1 MRRRSPYLFIP
12 LFLFFTVVPT
22 QAQSLNFGRTAVL
35 GENEVIVGQP
45 QNQGAP
51 GAVHIFHRGL
61 DGDTWS
67 ADAKLT
73 ASDGASGDEF
83 GSSLAISRNTLLVG
97 APAQDSAQGAV
108 YVFQED
114 NASGGWIE
122 AARLAAGDGAKSD
135 NFGSAVALDGDM
147 AVIGANRHN
156 EQTGAVYVFHRKG
169 DGTWSEQAKLVGSDV
184 PAGARFGSALATDGD
199 RIFVGAPRYEN
210 NGGIVYVFRYDASAG
225 AWTEEAQIANSDT
238 TTFKSFGASLH
249 IEGDY
254 ALIGSPGTPP
264 QGPDTANLLPG
275 AVFAF
280 QYNAASGSWTEQARI
295 QATDATGGNFFGY
308 SFAVDGEQLF
318 IGAPVTARFN
328 GAVYTFQRG
337 TASGSW
343 TETAKLTVED
353 EGFAAFGISLV
364 ARGNMVIAGVP
375 GSDFGE
381 GRMAVFERDA
391 ESGEWHERASLAS
404 KAAGLE
410 TITGGQVNC
419 TDGTAAA
426 FDCNDVDLAAFLPV
440 EALGGGRGVKLNDI
454 WGWTDPQTGKEYA
467 LVGRM
472 DGTSFVDISDPFNP
486 VYVGDLPKTDGAN
499 GSAWRDI
506 KVYNNHAFIVS
517 DNAGAHGMQVFD
529 LTQLRDVM
537 DAPVTFEETANYDGI
552 FSAHNIVINEDTGF
566 AYAVGS
572 SGGGESCGGGLHMI
586 DIHEPTQPTFA
597 GCFADTETGRN
608 STGYS
613 HDAQCVT
620 YDGPDTEHRGKEIC
634 FGANETALSIADVT
648 DKDNPVKLANASYP
662 NVGYTHQGWLTEDHR
677 YFYTNDELDELQE
690 KVDGTRTLVWD
701 VEDLDDPQ
709 LVTEYFSENKASDH
723 NLYIRGNLMYQSNY
737 LSGLHI
743 FDISD
748 VANPV
753 EVGFFDT
760 MPFGDDSPGFGGSW
774 SNYPFFESGA
784 IVVTSMSEG
793 LFILKRKE
801 VDI

>member
-1 MRRRSPYLFIP
+1 MRRPSPYLLIP
-12 LFLFFTVVPT
+12 LFLFFTVVPA
-22 QAQSLNFGRTAVL
+22 QAQNLNFGRTAVL

-73 ASDGASGDEF
+73 ASDGASGDGF
-83 GSSLAISRNTLLVG
+83 GSSLAINKNILLVG
-97 APAQDSAQGAV
+97 APSQDSALGAV

-114 NASGGWIE
+114 AASGGWTE
-122 AARLAAGDGAKSD
+122 AARLAAGDGAKRD
-135 NFGSAVALDGDM
+135 NFGSAVALYGDM

-169 DGTWSEQAKLVGSDV
+169 DGTWSQQAKLVGSDV
-184 PAGARFGSALATDGD
+184 PEGTRFGSALATDGA

-210 NGGIVYVFRYDASAG
+210 NSGIVYVFRYNASAD
-225 AWTEEAQIANSDT
+225 AWMEETPIANSDT

-280 QYNAASGSWTEQARI
+280 EYNAASGSWTEQTRI
-295 QATDATGGNFFGY
+295 QAADATGGNFFGF
-308 SFAVDGEQLF
+308 SFAVNDEQLL
-318 IGAPVTARFN
+318 IGAPVTARFT
-328 GAVYTFQRG
+328 GAVYAFQRG

-353 EGFAAFGISLV
+353 EGFAAFGISLL

-375 GSDFGE
+375 GADSGE
-381 GRMAVFERDA
+381 GRVAIFERD
-391 ESGEWHERASLAS
+391 GENGWSEHSSIIPPAVEGLA
-404 KAAGLE
+404 AV
-410 TITGGQVNC
+410 TGEQVNC
-419 TDGTAAA
+419 VEGAAGA
-426 FDCNDVDLAAFLPV
+426 FDCDDVDLAAFLP
-440 EALGGGRGVKLNDI
+440 LQSIGGGRGVHLNDI

-467 LVGRM
+467 LVGRNN
-472 DGTSFVDISDPFNP
+472 GTSFVDISNPSNP
-486 VYVGDLPKTDGAN
+486 VYLGDLPRPEGAN
-499 GSAWRDI
+499 SSAWRDI
-506 KVYNNHAFIVS
+506 KVYSNHAFIVS

-586 DIHEPTQPTFA
+586 DIREPTQPTFA
-597 GCFADTETGRN
+597 GCFADTETGRKG
-608 STGYS
+608 TGYS

-620 YDGPDTEHRGKEIC
+620 YDGPDTEHQDKEIC
-634 FGANETALSIADVT
+634 FSANETHLSIADVT

-662 NVGYTHQGWLTEDHR
+662 NVGYSHQGWLTEDHR
-677 YFYTNDELDELQE
+677 YFYMNDELDEIQGLA
-690 KVDGTRTLVWD
+690 DGTRTLVWD

-709 LVTEYFSENKASDH
+709 LVREYFSENKSTDH
-723 NLYIRGNLMYQSNY
+723 NLYIQGNLMYQSNY
-737 LSGLHI
+737 LSGLRI

-748 VANPV
+748 VENPV
-753 EVGFFDT
+753 QVGFFDT
-760 MPFGDDSPGFGGSW
+760 MPFGDDAPGFGGSW

-784 IVVTSMSEG
+784 IVVSSMNEG
-793 LFILKRKE
+793 LFILKKKK